1 MGSTVFIILV
11 SILVITLIVSTVV
24 HEKNARAGRLKALSD
39 SFGEAGN
46 RIFDENV
53 PTDIPALYEHLRSIY
68 PDDFCIDDITEH
80 DLAIHDVFLRMNRCV
95 TNAGEDYL
103 FCKLH
108 MLSSDSDKTGSI
120 YDRIYEHKK
129 HPDKSKSL
137 LCILDGL
144 KKSRGEDRFTLIEKC
159 TKENDVSIVRDI
171 IGIILLAASVIL
183 IGFIPVAGLVATIVM
198 IMVMIG
204 TYFSEKRE
212 IDDCLYGLSYSLRM
226 IRCAYK
232 LSENGCD
239 DFDRY
244 KDLIR
249 LCRWNFLISFKDEST
264 SDPLSLIFDYVRMM
278 FHTDLIASKL
288 KLSGISD
295 HADMIKDLYTDIGE
309 LDACLAT
316 ASYIMGRA
324 HCKVAKGNGRIVAK
338 GIYHPLIDD
347 PVRNDLE
354 ISRGMLL
361 TGSNA
366 SGKSTFLKATGL
378 NVIFAKSFGF
388 ALADSFSCP
397 VNKLYTSMALS
408 DNLLG
413 AESYYVVEAKSI
425 KRICDAGDGVLC
437 IIDEVLRGTN
447 TIERIAASYRILSSF
462 CRPGMFCFA
471 ATHDLELTYLLDDEM
486 DLYHFTEEINED
498 NVTFPYLLKEGRSDK
513 TNAISLLAML
523 GFDPKIT
530 ESAKKVVDGYKST
543 GSWSK
548 I

>member
-1 MGSTVFIILV
+1 MGSTVFIILL
-11 SILVITLIVSTVV
+11 SILVITLIVSTIV
-24 HEKNARAGRLKALSD
+24 HEKNARAGRLKDLCD

-53 PTDIPALYEHLRSIY
+53 PADKPALYEHLRSINK
-68 PDDFCIDDITEH
+68 DDFCIDDITEH
-80 DLAIHDVFLRMNRCV
+80 DLGIHDVFARMNRCV

-103 FCKLH
+103 FCALH
-108 MLSSDSDKTGSI
+108 MLSYDSDKTADI
-120 YDRIYEHKK
+120 YDSIYEHTK
-129 HPDKSKSL
+129 HPDQSRGL

-144 KKSRGEDRFTLIEKC
+144 RKNRGEDRFSLIEKC
-159 TKENDVSIVRDI
+159 THKKNVSIIWDI
-171 IGIILLAASVIL
+171 TGILLLAASVIL
-183 IGFIPVAGLVATIVM
+183 IGFIPIAGLVATIVM

-212 IDDCLYGLSYSLRM
+212 IDDCLNGLSYSLRM
-226 IRCAYK
+226 IRCAYQ
-232 LSENGCD
+232 LSNNGCD

-264 SDPLSLIFDYVRMM
+264 SDPLSLIFDYVRMI
-278 FHTDLIASKL
+278 FHTDLIACKL
-288 KLSGISD
+288 KLSGIAD
-295 HADMIKDLYTDIGE
+295 HAGMIRDLYTDIGK
-309 LDACLAT
+309 LDACLAV

-324 HCKVAKGNGRIVAK
+324 HCKAAKGNDRIIAK

-347 PVRNDLE
+347 PVRNDID

-366 SGKSTFLKATGL
+366 SGKSTFLKAMGL

-397 VNKLYTSMALS
+397 VSKLYTSMALS

-425 KRICDAGDGVLC
+425 KRICDAGEGVLC

-471 ATHDLELTYLLDDEM
+471 ATHDLELTYLLDDDM
-486 DLYHFTEEINED
+486 DLYHFTEEINVD

-513 TNAISLLAML
+513 TNALSLLSML
-523 GFDPKIT
+523 GFDSNIT
-530 ESAKKVVDGYKST
+530 ESAKMVVDGYKKT

-548 I
+548 L